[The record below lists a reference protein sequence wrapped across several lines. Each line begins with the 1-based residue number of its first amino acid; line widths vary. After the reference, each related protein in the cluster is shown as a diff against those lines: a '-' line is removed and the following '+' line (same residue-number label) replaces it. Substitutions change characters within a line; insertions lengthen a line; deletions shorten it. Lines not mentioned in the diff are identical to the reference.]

1 MLTEKYAIDP
11 ENLRRRLTL
20 GLIAGAAA
28 LAAGGA
34 AAQSAPSAA
43 VREALF
49 GAIRRDDAHAVRS
62 ALLRG
67 ADSNALDDAGEPA
80 IVLAARSKCW
90 NAVQALAE
98 LRGTR
103 LDATNRDGSNT
114 VMYAALHGETELVRS
129 LVTRKAEV
137 NKSGWTPLHF
147 AAANGH
153 VEVIR
158 FLLEHH
164 AYIDA
169 ESPNGTTPMMMAA
182 RQAQPS
188 SVRLLLEEGADPT
201 PRNQSGLDAAAYAKI
216 AGDLE
221 LSNWLA
227 RQAQAFR
234 LKYRASGSKP

>member
-1 MLTEKYAIDP
+1 MSGEKFETHPASF
-11 ENLRRRLTL
+11 RRRLTL
-20 GLIAGAAA
+20 VLIAGAAA
-28 LAAGGA
+28 LVAGPA
-34 AAQSAPSAA
+34 AAQSAPPAA

-49 GAIRRDDAHAVRS
+49 GAIRRDDAHAVRT

-90 NAVQALAE
+90 NAVRALAE

-114 VMYAALHGETELVRS
+114 LMYAALHGETELVRS
-129 LVTRKAEV
+129 MVGRKAEV
-137 NKSGWTPLHF
+137 NKAGWTPLHF

-169 ESPNGTTPMMMAA
+169 ESPNGTTPLMMAA

-188 SVRLLLEEGADPT
+188 SVRLLMEEGADPT
-201 PRNQSGLDAAAYAKI
+201 PRNQSGLDAAAYAKM

-227 RQAQAFR
+227 RQAEAFR
-234 LKYRASGSKP
+234 LKHRATGIKR